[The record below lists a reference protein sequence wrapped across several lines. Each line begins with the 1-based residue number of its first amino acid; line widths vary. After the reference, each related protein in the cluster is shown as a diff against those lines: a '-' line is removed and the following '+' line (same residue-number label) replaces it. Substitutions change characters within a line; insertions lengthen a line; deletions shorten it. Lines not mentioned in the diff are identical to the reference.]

1 MPPLLFTPNNWYWIV
16 AGSIT
21 QVYSS
26 VVGDYVPVTNATYQA
41 WLAAGNTPTKIDT
54 EANLG
59 DALAQRLMRPVAV
72 NVLDGYKQ
80 SLANNITAQVIFKIL
95 FNHENRIRTLE
106 GQAQITPA
114 QAVAAVKALM

>member
-26 VVGDYVPVTNATYQA
+26 AVGDYVPVTNATYQA